1 MIRRRIANHEWL
13 PGKLTDGAMNVR
25 VENTSP
31 RASSAF
37 SVLHREGGAK
47 VAYAYSPGDSPT
59 VVFLCGYASDMNG
72 TKARFLETHC
82 RRRNQAY
89 LRFDYQ
95 GHGAS
100 SGRFEDGTLGLW
112 LGDARAVIESVTGGP
127 LLLVGSS
134 MGAWIMLLVALAMK
148 QHVAGLLGIASAPDF
163 SEELVRPALTPEQS
177 ARLERDG
184 MLALPSRYA
193 GTPQLLSRAFLDDA
207 RRHLLLRG
215 PIALDCPLRLIHGLE
230 DPDVP
235 WKTSLRLAERVTSV
249 DVQITL
255 VKGGGHRLS
264 DPDALDLIGSVLD
277 TLIDEIGKSD

>member
-1 MIRRRIANHEWL
+1 
-13 PGKLTDGAMNVR
+13 MNPR
-25 VENTSP
+25 VEDIA
-31 RASSAF
+31 RHASSAYR
-37 SVLHREGGAK
+37 VLHREDGANI
-47 VAYAYSPGDSPT
+47 AYAHSPGDAPT

-72 TKARFLETHC
+72 TKARFLEARC
-82 RRRNQAY
+82 RHRKRAY
-89 LRFDYQ
+89 LRFDYR

-100 SGRFEDGTLGLW
+100 GGRFEDGTLGHW
-112 LGDARAVIESVTGGP
+112 FGDARAVIESVTSGP

-148 QHVAGLLGIASAPDF
+148 QRVAGLLGIASAPDF
-163 SEELVRPALTPEQS
+163 SEDLVRPALTPEQS

-184 MLALPSRYA
+184 VLALPSRYA
-193 GTPQLLSRAFLDDA
+193 GTAQLLSRAFLDDA

-235 WKTSLRLAERVTSV
+235 WKTSLRLAERVDSD

-264 DPDALDLIGSVLD
+264 DPDALDLVGAVLD
-277 TLIDEIGKSD
+277 ALIDEIGKPD

>member
-1 MIRRRIANHEWL
+1 
-13 PGKLTDGAMNVR
+13 MNFR
-25 VENTSP
+25 EEKTSP
-31 RASSAF
+31 PASPAF
-37 SVLHREGGAK
+37 SVLDRGGGAN

-59 VVFLCGYASDMNG
+59 VVFLCGYASDMDG
-72 TKARFLETHC
+72 TKARFLEAHC

-112 LGDARAVIESVTGGP
+112 LGDARAVIESVTTGSM
-127 LLLVGSS
+127 LLVGSS
-134 MGAWIMLLVALAMK
+134 MGAWIMLLVALALK
-148 QHVAGLLGIASAPDF
+148 HRVAGLLGIASAPDF
-163 SEELVRPALTPEQS
+163 SEELLRPALSPEQS

-193 GTPQLLSRAFLDDA
+193 GMPRMLSRAFLDEA

-215 PIALDCPLRLIHGLE
+215 PIALNCPVRLIHGLK

-235 WKTSLRLAERVTSV
+235 WRTSLRLVERLDSD
-249 DVQITL
+249 DVQLTL
-255 VKGGGHRLS
+255 VKDGGHRLS
-264 DPDALDLIGSVLD
+264 GADELNLIGAVLDALIG
-277 TLIDEIGKSD
+277 EIGKPD